1 MKTPTFLS
9 VTSICLLMTAFG
21 EGAFAQSTNSV
32 VPSTPFITVTGNATI
47 EATPD
52 QAIVRLGI
60 SQPGT
65 TAKEA
70 QENANRIGQAILK
83 AIGALNVPA
92 ARIQTSRLTI
102 SPQYSQQRPGGNEA
116 PRITGYTANN
126 SIAVTLDNLTLIG
139 PVVDAGLASGANQ
152 LNGVQFQLKDDA
164 TAREQA
170 LKAAVSEA
178 RGKATAIAQA
188 LSVTLGPLQEAS
200 ESGSYVTPLEERG
213 EAVFAMAARAPTAT
227 PVSPGQ
233 IQVTA
238 GVMLKYAITSSR
250 N

>member
-9 VTSICLLMTAFG
+9 VTSTFLMMTVFG
-21 EGAFAQSTNSV
+21 SGSFAQSTINV
-32 VPSTPFITVTGNATI
+32 APPAPSITVTGNATV

-65 TAKEA
+65 TAKDA
-70 QENANRIGQAILK
+70 QDSANRIVQAILK
-83 AIGALNVPA
+83 SIGALGVPA

-126 SIAVTLDNLTLIG
+126 SVAVTLDNLTLIG
-139 PVVDAGLASGANQ
+139 PVVDAGLDSGANQ
-152 LNGVQFQLKDDA
+152 LNGVQFKLKDDA

-170 LKAAVSEA
+170 LKLAVEEA
-178 RGKATAIAQA
+178 RGKASAIAQA
-188 LSVTLGPLQEAS
+188 LSATLGPLQEVT
-200 ESGSYVTPLEERG
+200 ESGSSVTPLEERG
-213 EAVFAMAARAPTAT
+213 EAVFAMAARASTPT
-227 PVSPGQ
+227 PVAPGQ
-233 IQVTA
+233 IQVSA
-238 GVMLKYAITSSR
+238 GVVLKYGITSR